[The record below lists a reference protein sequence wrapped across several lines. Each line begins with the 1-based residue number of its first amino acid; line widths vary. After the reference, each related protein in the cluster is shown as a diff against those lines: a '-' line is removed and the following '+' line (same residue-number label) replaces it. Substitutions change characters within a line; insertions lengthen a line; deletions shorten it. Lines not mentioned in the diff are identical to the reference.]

1 MNYKDI
7 INNIKN
13 RNIKSTY
20 LFYGKEYYL
29 IENAIKEIKLTLN
42 DGMID
47 FNLDVI
53 DGKEISLD
61 ELISSI
67 ETLPFMDDRKIV
79 ILKDF
84 ELLKG
89 KKKNFSDEDEKYFT
103 EYIENIPETT
113 TLVFIVYGDIDK
125 RKLLVKNISKNGVV
139 FDCDKLSDM
148 DLFKWVK
155 KKFESNNVIIDN
167 SQIMYFIN
175 SEGYLD
181 RNSEKTLLD
190 LENEINK
197 ISLFV
202 GKENK
207 ITNDIIDKL
216 SHKKVENDIFK
227 LIDYIGQKNSSDAIK
242 ILNDMLYEGESV
254 FGIFS
259 MISRQFTVIMQVRQ
273 LQIQGYSNK
282 SIAERLKIHP
292 FAVGK
297 AIKQTKN
304 FSDEIIIDILNSILE
319 SDFKIKNGLIKD
331 TLSIEILIS
340 KYCKREIKNLSK

>member
-7 INNIKN
+7 INDIKN
-13 RNIKSTY
+13 RNIKNTY

-29 IENAIKEIKLTLN
+29 IENAIREIKSTLN
-42 DGMID
+42 DSMID

-53 DGKEISLD
+53 DGKETSLD
-61 ELISSI
+61 ELISSM

-103 EYIENIPETT
+103 EYINNIPQST

-125 RKLLVKNISKNGVV
+125 RKTLVKNISKSGIV
-139 FDCDKLSDM
+139 FNCDKLSDM

-155 KKFESNNVIIDN
+155 KKFETNSIIIDN
-167 SQIMYFIN
+167 AQIMYFIS

-181 RNSEKTLLD
+181 KSSEKTLSD

-197 ISLFV
+197 ISSFV

-207 ITNDIIDKL
+207 VTNDIIDKL
-216 SHKKVENDIFK
+216 SQKKVENDIFK
-227 LIDYIGQKNSSDAIK
+227 LIDFIGQKNSSDAMK

-259 MISRQFTVIMQVRQ
+259 MISRQFKVIMQVRQ
-273 LQIQGYSNK
+273 LQTQGHSTK
-282 SIAERLKIHP
+282 SIAERLKLHP
-292 FAVGK
+292 FVVGK
-297 AIKQTKN
+297 ALKQTKN
-304 FSDEIIIDILNSILE
+304 FSDKIIIDILNFILE

-331 TLSIEILIS
+331 TLSIEILIG
-340 KYCKREIKNLSK
+340 KYCKKEMKNLSK